1 MAEMNAAPPQLD
13 RRHWMLAVA
22 AGMASFLDSGA
33 IISVGLG
40 LALWKKSFGLDVWT
54 VGVLGSTLTLFIAV
68 GALTGGRIAD
78 LIGRGRMFSATILLY
93 AAAALAVTFAPS
105 AGVLVA
111 GVIVI
116 GIAAGA
122 DLPTS
127 IAVLSERAPAGA
139 EGRLV
144 AFTHV
149 MWTAGVVFATS
160 MGFAVSTLDTF
171 GIRLIFATLAL
182 LAVAT
187 FFFRAFYPSFRQL
200 EAEADARHAAEGVDP
215 FHALPLRTLFRDRSS
230 AVMITLTALFYLFF
244 TLVANTFGSFK
255 TYFLVTVGDTSQTF
269 ATALSFVTTL
279 IGLVGTI
286 VFTRIADTKWRSR
299 FFAAGVVVFT
309 ACQLLIAVTG
319 GVVLPLMIVALVLY
333 NIGFPFVGE
342 ALYKIWTQESF
353 PVNARATVQG
363 ATMAIARFIAAAFAL
378 VTPALIDWS
387 PSGLYFLLTVFAL
400 ASGFVGMVIIRR
412 VQKTPGEAAAASPA
426 LAIPVAGDAR

>member
-1 MAEMNAAPPQLD
+1 MAETNAGSPQLD

-40 LALWKKSFGLDVWT
+40 LALWKESFGLDLWT

-68 GALTGGRIAD
+68 GALTGGRVAD
-78 LIGRGRMFSATILLY
+78 LFGRGRVFSLTILLY
-93 AAAALAVTFAPS
+93 AVAAVAVALAPNST
-105 AGVLVA
+105 VLVV
-111 GVIVI
+111 GVILI
-116 GIAAGA
+116 GMAAGA

-139 EGRLV
+139 QGRLV

-160 MGFAVSTLDTF
+160 LGFAVSTLGTF
-171 GIRLIFATLAL
+171 GIRLIFATLAA

-187 FFFRAFYPSFRQL
+187 FAFRAFYTPFRQL
-200 EAEADARHAAEGVDP
+200 EAESDARHTSSGVDP
-215 FHALPLRTLFRDRSS
+215 LRALPLRTLFRDRTFR
-230 AVMITLTALFYLFF
+230 VMILLTALFYLFF

-255 TYFLVTVGDTSQTF
+255 TYFLVEVGDTSQTV

-279 IGLVGTI
+279 IGLAGTI
-286 VFTRIADTKWRSR
+286 VFTRIADTRWRSR
-299 FFAAGVVVFT
+299 FFAAGVAVF
-309 ACQLLIAVTG
+309 ASCQLLIAVTG
-319 GVVLPLMIVALVLY
+319 GVILPAMIAALVLY

-363 ATMAIARFIAAAFAL
+363 ATMAIARFIASAFAL

-387 PSGLYFLLTVFAL
+387 PSGLYYLLTFFAL
-400 ASGFVGMVIIRR
+400 VSGFIGMLIIRR
-412 VQKTPGEAAAASPA
+412 DRAAAASWAAPRTLDA
-426 LAIPVAGDAR
+426 PVAGDAR

>member
-1 MAEMNAAPPQLD
+1 MAETNAGSPQLD

-40 LALWKKSFGLDVWT
+40 LALWKESFGLDVWT

-68 GALTGGRIAD
+68 GALTGGRVAD
-78 LIGRGRMFSATILLY
+78 LFGRGRVFSLTILLY
-93 AAAALAVTFAPS
+93 AVAAVAVALAPNST
-105 AGVLVA
+105 VLVV
-111 GVIVI
+111 GVILI
-116 GIAAGA
+116 GMAAGA

-139 EGRLV
+139 QGRLV

-160 MGFAVSTLDTF
+160 LGFAVSTLGTF
-171 GIRLIFATLAL
+171 GIRLIFATLAA

-187 FFFRAFYPSFRQL
+187 FAFRSFYTPFRQL
-200 EAEADARHAAEGVDP
+200 EAESDARHTSSGVDP
-215 FHALPLRTLFRDRSS
+215 LRALPLRTLFRDRTFR
-230 AVMITLTALFYLFF
+230 VMILLTALFYLFF

-255 TYFLVTVGDTSQTF
+255 TYFLVEVGDTSQTV

-279 IGLVGTI
+279 IGLAGTI
-286 VFTRIADTKWRSR
+286 VFTRIADTRWRSR
-299 FFAAGVVVFT
+299 FFAAGVAVF
-309 ACQLLIAVTG
+309 ASCQLLIAVTG
-319 GVVLPLMIVALVLY
+319 GVILPAMIAALVLY

-363 ATMAIARFIAAAFAL
+363 ATMAIARFIASAFAL

-387 PSGLYFLLTVFAL
+387 PSGLYYLLTFFAL
-400 ASGFVGMVIIRR
+400 VSGFIGMLIIRR
-412 VQKTPGEAAAASPA
+412 DRAASA
-426 LAIPVAGDAR
+426 SLAAPRTLDAPVAGDAR

>member
-1 MAEMNAAPPQLD
+1 MAETNAGSPQLD

-40 LALWKKSFGLDVWT
+40 LALWKESFGLDLWT

-68 GALTGGRIAD
+68 GALTGGRVAD
-78 LIGRGRMFSATILLY
+78 LFGRGRVFSLTILLY
-93 AAAALAVTFAPS
+93 AVAAVAVALAPNST
-105 AGVLVA
+105 VLVV
-111 GVIVI
+111 GVVLI
-116 GIAAGA
+116 GMAAGA

-139 EGRLV
+139 QGRLV

-160 MGFAVSTLDTF
+160 LGFAVSTLGTF
-171 GIRLIFATLAL
+171 GIRLIFATLAA

-187 FFFRAFYPSFRQL
+187 FAFRAFYTPFRQL
-200 EAEADARHAAEGVDP
+200 EAESDARHTSSGVDP
-215 FHALPLRTLFRDRSS
+215 LRALPLRTLFRDRTFR
-230 AVMITLTALFYLFF
+230 VMILLTALFYLFF

-255 TYFLVTVGDTSQTF
+255 TYFLVEVGDTSQTV

-279 IGLVGTI
+279 IGLAGTI
-286 VFTRIADTKWRSR
+286 VFTRIADTRWRSR
-299 FFAAGVVVFT
+299 FFAAGVAVF
-309 ACQLLIAVTG
+309 ASCQLLIAVTG
-319 GVVLPLMIVALVLY
+319 GVILPAMIAALVLY

-363 ATMAIARFIAAAFAL
+363 ATMAIARFIASAFAL

-387 PSGLYFLLTVFAL
+387 PSGLYYLLTFFAL
-400 ASGFVGMVIIRR
+400 VSGFIGMLIIRR
-412 VQKTPGEAAAASPA
+412 DRAAAASWAAPRTLDA
-426 LAIPVAGDAR
+426 PVAGDAR

>member
-1 MAEMNAAPPQLD
+1 MAELNTASPRLD

-40 LALWKKSFGLDVWT
+40 LALWKESFGLDVWT

-68 GALTGGRIAD
+68 GALTGGRLAD
-78 LIGRGRMFSATILLY
+78 LLGRGRVFSLTILLY
-93 AAAALAVTFAPS
+93 AVAALAVALAPNS
-105 AGVLVA
+105 AVLVT

-116 GIAAGA
+116 GVAAGA

-127 IAVLSERAPAGA
+127 IAVLSERAPEGTQ
-139 EGRLV
+139 GRLV

-149 MWTAGVVFATS
+149 MWTAGVVFTTS
-160 MGFAVSTLDTF
+160 LGFAVSTLGTL
-171 GIRLIFATLAL
+171 GIGLIFATLAA

-187 FFFRAFYPSFRQL
+187 FAFRAFYPPFL
-200 EAEADARHAAEGVDP
+200 ELETEADARHTAEGVDP
-215 FHALPLRTLFRDRSS
+215 AQALPVRALFRERTF
-230 AVMITLTALFYLFF
+230 AAMIVLTALFYLFF

-255 TYFLVTVGDTSQTF
+255 TYFLVTVGDTSQTV
-269 ATALSFVTTL
+269 ATALSFGTTL
-279 IGLVGTI
+279 IGLAGTI

-299 FFAAGVVVFT
+299 FFVAGVAVFT

-319 GVVLPLMIVALVLY
+319 GAVLPAMVAALVLY

-363 ATMAIARFIAAAFAL
+363 ATMAVARFVASAFAL

-387 PSGLYFLLTVFAL
+387 PSGLYYLLAFFAL
-400 ASGFVGMVIIRR
+400 VSGAIGMLVIRR
-412 VQKTPGEAAAASPA
+412 VRGAQETPAAPRPLTTPA
-426 LAIPVAGDAR
+426 AGDAR

>member
-1 MAEMNAAPPQLD
+1 MAETNAAPPQLD

-54 VGVLGSTLTLFIAV
+54 VGVLGSTLTLFIAI

-78 LIGRGRMFSATILLY
+78 LIGRGRMFSVTILLY
-93 AAAALAVTFAPS
+93 AVAALAVTFAPN

-127 IAVLSERAPAGA
+127 IAVLSERAPAGT

-149 MWTAGVVFATS
+149 MWTVGVVFATS
-160 MGFAVSTLDTF
+160 LGFAVSTLDTF

-187 FFFRAFYPSFRQL
+187 FVFRAFYRPFHQL
-200 EAEADARHAAEGVDP
+200 EAEAEARHTAEGVDAS
-215 FHALPLRTLFRDRSS
+215 HALPLRVLFRDRTFT
-230 AVMITLTALFYLFF
+230 AMMVLTALFYLFF
-244 TLVANTFGSFK
+244 TLVANTFGAFK
-255 TYFLVTVGDTSQTF
+255 TYFLVTVGGTTQTF
-269 ATALSFVTTL
+269 ATALSFATTL

-286 VFTRIADTKWRSR
+286 VFTRIADTPRRSR
-299 FFAAGVVVFT
+299 FFVAGVVIFT
-309 ACQLLIAVTG
+309 SCQLLIAVTG
-319 GVVLPLMIVALVLY
+319 GVVLPAMIVALILY

-353 PVNARATVQG
+353 PVNGRATVQG

-378 VTPALIDWS
+378 VTPAMIDWS
-387 PSGLYFLLTVFAL
+387 PSGLYYLLTCFAL
-400 ASGFVGMVIIRR
+400 ISGAIGMLITRR
-412 VQKTPGEAAAASPA
+412 VRRGLAATAEGRTLTP
-426 LAIPVAGDAR
+426 LAAGDPR

>member
-1 MAEMNAAPPQLD
+1 MAETNAGSPQLD

-40 LALWKKSFGLDVWT
+40 LALWKESFGLDVWT

-68 GALTGGRIAD
+68 GALTGGRVAD
-78 LIGRGRMFSATILLY
+78 LFGRGRVFSLTILLY
-93 AAAALAVTFAPS
+93 AAAAVAVALAPNST
-105 AGVLVA
+105 VLVV
-111 GVIVI
+111 GVILI
-116 GIAAGA
+116 GMAAGA

-127 IAVLSERAPAGA
+127 IAVLSERAPAGTQ
-139 EGRLV
+139 GRLV

-160 MGFAVSTLDTF
+160 LGFAVSTLGTL
-171 GIRLIFATLAL
+171 GIRLIFATLAA

-187 FFFRAFYPSFRQL
+187 FAFRTFYTPFRQL
-200 EAEADARHAAEGVDP
+200 EAESDARHTATGVDP
-215 FHALPLRTLFRDRSS
+215 LRALPLRALFRDRTFR
-230 AVMITLTALFYLFF
+230 VMILLTALFYLFF

-255 TYFLVTVGDTSQTF
+255 TYFLVTVGGTSQTV
-269 ATALSFVTTL
+269 ATALSFATTL
-279 IGLVGTI
+279 VGLAGTI

-299 FFAAGVVVFT
+299 FFAAGVVVF
-309 ACQLLIAVTG
+309 ASCQLLIAITG
-319 GVVLPLMIVALVLY
+319 GVILPAMIAALVLY

-363 ATMAIARFIAAAFAL
+363 ATMAIARFVASAFAL

-387 PSGLYFLLTVFAL
+387 PSGLYYLLTVFAL
-400 ASGFVGMVIIRR
+400 VSGFIGMLIIRR
-412 VQKTPGEAAAASPA
+412 DRAADASLAAPRTLGA
-426 LAIPVAGDAR
+426 PVAGDAR

>member
-1 MAEMNAAPPQLD
+1 MAETNAAPPQLD

-78 LIGRGRMFSATILLY
+78 LIGRGRMFSVTILLY
-93 AAAALAVTFAPS
+93 AVAALAVTFAPG

-149 MWTAGVVFATS
+149 MWTVGVVFATS
-160 MGFAVSTLDTF
+160 LGFAVSTLGTF

-187 FFFRAFYPSFRQL
+187 FAFRAFYRPFRQL
-200 EAEADARHAAEGVDP
+200 EAEAEARHTAEGVDAS
-215 FHALPLRTLFRDRSS
+215 HALPLRVLFRDR
-230 AVMITLTALFYLFF
+230 AFTAMTVLTALFYLFF

-255 TYFLVTVGDTSQTF
+255 TYFLVTVGGTTQTF
-269 ATALSFVTTL
+269 ATALSFATTL

-286 VFTRIADTKWRSR
+286 VFTRIADTPQRSR
-299 FFAAGVVVFT
+299 FFVAGVVIFT
-309 ACQLLIAVTG
+309 SCQLLIAVTG
-319 GVVLPLMIVALVLY
+319 GVVLPAMIVALILY

-353 PVNARATVQG
+353 PVNGRATVQG
-363 ATMAIARFIAAAFAL
+363 ATMAVARFIAAAFAL

-387 PSGLYFLLTVFAL
+387 PSGLYYLLTCFAL
-400 ASGFVGMVIIRR
+400 ISGAIGMLIARR
-412 VQKTPGEAAAASPA
+412 VRRGLAATAKGGALTP
-426 LAIPVAGDAR
+426 LAAGDAR

>member
-1 MAEMNAAPPQLD
+1 MAETNAGSPQLD

-40 LALWKKSFGLDVWT
+40 LALWKESFGLDVWT

-68 GALTGGRIAD
+68 GALTGGRVAD
-78 LIGRGRMFSATILLY
+78 LFGRGRVFSLTILLY
-93 AAAALAVTFAPS
+93 AAAAVAVALAPNST
-105 AGVLVA
+105 VLVV
-111 GVIVI
+111 GVILI
-116 GIAAGA
+116 GMAAGA

-127 IAVLSERAPAGA
+127 IAVLSERAPAGTQ
-139 EGRLV
+139 GRLV

-160 MGFAVSTLDTF
+160 LGFAVSTLGTS
-171 GIRLIFATLAL
+171 GIRLIFATLAA

-187 FFFRAFYPSFRQL
+187 FAFRTFYAPFRQL
-200 EAEADARHAAEGVDP
+200 EAESDARHTATGVDP
-215 FHALPLRTLFRDRSS
+215 LRALPLRRLFRDRTFR
-230 AVMITLTALFYLFF
+230 VMILLTALFYLFF

-255 TYFLVTVGDTSQTF
+255 TYFLVTVGGTSQTF

-279 IGLVGTI
+279 IGLAGTI

-299 FFAAGVVVFT
+299 FFAAGVAVF
-309 ACQLLIAVTG
+309 ASCQLLIAFTG
-319 GVVLPLMIVALVLY
+319 GVILPAMIAALVLY

-363 ATMAIARFIAAAFAL
+363 ATMAIARFIASAFAL

-387 PSGLYFLLTVFAL
+387 PSGLYYLLTVFAL
-400 ASGFVGMVIIRR
+400 VSGFIGMLIIRR
-412 VQKTPGEAAAASPA
+412 DRAADASLAAPRTLGA
-426 LAIPVAGDAR
+426 PVAGDAR

>member
-1 MAEMNAAPPQLD
+1 MAETNAAPPQLD

-54 VGVLGSTLTLFIAV
+54 LGVLGSTLTLFIAV
-68 GALTGGRIAD
+68 GALVGGRVAD
-78 LIGRGRMFSATILLY
+78 LIGRERVFSLTILLY
-93 AAAALAVTFAPS
+93 AAAALTVSLAPN

-116 GIAAGA
+116 GVAAGA

-139 EGRLV
+139 QGRLV

-149 MWTAGVVFATS
+149 MWAAGVVFATS
-160 MGFAVSTLDTF
+160 LGFAVSTLGTF
-171 GIRLIFATLAL
+171 GIRLIFATLAV

-187 FFFRAFYPSFRQL
+187 FVFRAFYPPFQQL
-200 EAEADARHAAEGVDP
+200 ETEADARHTAEGIDP
-215 FHALPLRTLFRDRSS
+215 SHALPLRTLFRDRAF
-230 AVMITLTALFYLFF
+230 AVMILQTALFYLFF

-255 TYFLVTVGDTSQTF
+255 TYFLVTVGDTTQTF

-299 FFAAGVVVFT
+299 FFAAGVVVFM
-309 ACQLLIAVTG
+309 ACQLLIAITG
-319 GVVLPLMIVALVLY
+319 GVVLPVMIIALVLY
-333 NIGFPFVGE
+333 NIGYPFVGE

-353 PVNARATVQG
+353 PVNTRATVQG
-363 ATMAIARFIAAAFAL
+363 VTMAVARFIASGFAL

-387 PSGLYFLLTVFAL
+387 PSGLYFLLTFFAL
-400 ASGFVGMVIIRR
+400 ISGFIGMLIIRR
-412 VQKTPGEAAAASPA
+412 VQKAPAGAAAAPHS
-426 LAIPVAGDAR
+426 LSTVVTGDAR